1 METDKKGPGND
12 IVIKMVFSNDA
23 SVKQFMPSIKTIL
36 DKFGE
41 DKKFR
46 AIFGHSKEEFDKFDA
61 VKWYTDDFGY
71 MMING
76 YKIHT
81 YVLNSDYEGMRM
93 ILGEM
98 EPGPIKYRI
107 YPNRDIRLV

>member
-1 METDKKGPGND
+1 METDNKRPGND
-12 IVIKMVFSNDA
+12 IIVKMVFSNA
-23 SVKQFMPSIKTIL
+23 TSVKQFMTSIETIL

-41 DKKFR
+41 DKNFR
-46 AIFGHSKEEFDKFDA
+46 AIFGHSKEEFDKFDG

-71 MMING
+71 MMIKG

-81 YVLNSDYEGMRM
+81 HVLNSDYEGMVM
-93 ILGEM
+93 ILAEM

-107 YPNRDIRLV
+107 YPERDIQLV